1 MLKGLRESLRKVI
14 RAIHVDESL
23 LEEVI
28 RDIQRELIK
37 GDVDVKLVFELSER
51 IRKRVKEERALS
63 KRELLIRA
71 IYEELVSLL
80 GEGRK
85 IEIKEKPT
93 KILLVGL
100 FGSGKTTTCAKLAHY
115 YKKRGYKVLMLAL
128 DKFRPAAEEQL
139 RQLGEKIKVKV
150 SGEIKIKDLEK
161 YDVVIADSAG
171 RDALDKDLV
180 KEIKGIKAKLKPQ
193 EILLV
198 LSADI
203 GQNAGIQAEKFH
215 EALGITGVIVTKMDG
230 TAKGGGALTACAKT
244 GSHVVFLGTGEK
256 MEDLEVF
263 EPKRFVS
270 RLLGMGDLESILEK
284 AREVVDEKKAE
295 KVAKKMLSGEMNLL
309 DLYEQL
315 ENLSKMGPL
324 NKLVELIPG
333 LSLAKIPKVEENKI
347 KRFKHIMDSMTREE
361 LEHPETLNS
370 SRIKR
375 IAKGSGTS
383 ESEVRELIKQYN
395 LMKRMMKGFGRRKME
410 KLLRRLG
417 M

>member
-1 MLKGLRESLRKVI
+1 MLKGLRESLRKVV

-361 LEHPETLNS
+361 LEHPEILNS

>member
-1 MLKGLRESLRKVI
+1 MLEGLRESLRKVI

-28 RDIQRELIK
+28 RDVQRELIK

-51 IRKRVKEERALS
+51 IRKRVKEEKALS
-63 KRELLIRA
+63 RRELLIRA

-115 YKKRGYKVLMLAL
+115 YKKKGYKVLMLAL

-150 SGEIKIKDLEK
+150 SGEIKDLEK

-171 RDALDKDLV
+171 RDALDKNLIE
-180 KEIKGIKAKLKPQ
+180 EIKRIKAKLKPQ

-203 GQNAGIQAEKFH
+203 GQNAGVQAEKFH

-256 MEDLEVF
+256 VEDLEVF

-270 RLLGMGDLESILEK
+270 RLLGMGDLESVLEK
-284 AREVVDEKKAE
+284 AREVMDEKKAE

-333 LSLAKIPKVEENKI
+333 LGLAKVPKVEEDKI

-361 LEHPETLNS
+361 LEHPEILNS
-370 SRIKR
+370 SRIRR

-395 LMKRMMKGFGRRKME
+395 LMKRVMKGFGGRKME

>member
-1 MLKGLRESLRKVI
+1 MLEGLRESLRKVI

-150 SGEIKIKDLEK
+150 SGEIKDLEK

-171 RDALDKDLV
+171 RDALDKNLI
-180 KEIKGIKAKLKPQ
+180 KEIKRIKTKLKPQ
-193 EILLV
+193 EILLI

-203 GQNAGIQAEKFH
+203 GQNAGVQAEKFH

-256 MEDLEVF
+256 VEDLEVF

-284 AREVVDEKKAE
+284 AREVMDEKKAE

-333 LSLAKIPKVEENKI
+333 LSLAKIPKVEEDKI
-347 KRFKHIMDSMTREE
+347 KRFKHIMDSMTKEE
-361 LEHPETLNS
+361 LEHPEILNS
-370 SRIKR
+370 SRIRR
-375 IAKGSGTS
+375 IARGSGTS

-395 LMKRMMKGFGRRKME
+395 LMKRMMKGFRGRKME

>member
-1 MLKGLRESLRKVI
+1 LRKVI

-28 RDIQRELIK
+28 KDIQRELIK

-51 IRKRVKEERALS
+51 IRKRVKEEKALS

-115 YKKRGYKVLMLAL
+115 YKKKGYKVLMLAL

-150 SGEIKIKDLEK
+150 SGEIKDLEK

-171 RDALDKDLV
+171 RDALDKNLI
-180 KEIKGIKAKLKPQ
+180 KEIKRIKAKLKPQ

-256 MEDLEVF
+256 VEDLEVF

-284 AREVVDEKKAE
+284 AREVMDEKKAE

-333 LSLAKIPKVEENKI
+333 LSLAKIPKVEEDKI
-347 KRFKHIMDSMTREE
+347 KRFKHIMDSMTKEE
-361 LEHPETLNS
+361 LEHPEILNS
-370 SRIKR
+370 SRIRR
-375 IAKGSGTS
+375 IARGSGTS

-395 LMKRMMKGFGRRKME
+395 LMKRMMKGFRGRKME

>member
-1 MLKGLRESLRKVI
+1 MLEGLRESLRKVI

-51 IRKRVKEERALS
+51 IRKRVKEEKALS

-71 IYEELVSLL
+71 IYEELVFLL

-139 RQLGEKIKVKV
+139 RQLGEKIKVKA
-150 SGEIKIKDLEK
+150 SGEIKDLEK

-171 RDALDKDLV
+171 RDALDKNLI
-180 KEIKGIKAKLKPQ
+180 KEIKRIKAKLKPQ

-256 MEDLEVF
+256 VEDLEVF

-284 AREVVDEKKAE
+284 AREVMDEKKAE

-333 LSLAKIPKVEENKI
+333 LSLAKIPKVEEDKI
-347 KRFKHIMDSMTREE
+347 KRFKHIMDSMTKEE
-361 LEHPETLNS
+361 LEHPEILNS
-370 SRIKR
+370 SRIRR
-375 IAKGSGTS
+375 IARGSGTS

-395 LMKRMMKGFGRRKME
+395 LMKRMMKGFRGRKME